1 MKNPKNNKPNSFDTV
16 MLVDDDEMSIY
27 LEKKIIEQT
36 GLVNTIKTFDNG
48 LEAINFLKDNL
59 NNPEVLP
66 KIILLDICMPIMD
79 GWAFLEEFKD
89 LKHHL
94 EEKIVIYILSSSISS
109 DDIKK
114 VQKINEVSNF
124 IIKPIT
130 KEVFEK
136 IAKAL
141 KNNKFIK
148 V

>member
-1 MKNPKNNKPNSFDTV
+1 MKNPKSNKANSFDTV

-36 GLVNTIKTFDNG
+36 GLINTIKTFDNG
-48 LEAINFLKDNL
+48 LDAINFLKDNL
-59 NNPEVLP
+59 NNPELLP

-79 GWAFLEEFKD
+79 GWGFLEEFKD

-114 VQKINEVSNF
+114 VKKINEVSNF